1 MSAPE
6 SNSPVKHTAF
16 HIIWGSR
23 IENSFLECHNI
34 SFWDSLGE
42 EMFFV
47 LEKFPG
53 PTGASNMIPDDHS
66 FWSFMTD
73 VILLLRVG
81 WAQ

>member
-1 MSAPE
+1 MSQYQLLGQPGRRD
-6 SNSPVKHTAF
+6 VF
-16 HIIWGSR
+16 
-23 IENSFLECHNI
+23 C
-34 SFWDSLGE
+34 LGE
-42 EMFFV
+42 
-47 LEKFPG
+47 FPG

>member
-23 IENSFLECHNI
+23 DRKFFPRMSQYQLLGQPGRRDVFCLRGI
-34 SFWDSLGE
+34 S
-42 EMFFV
+42 
-47 LEKFPG
+47 G